1 MSPSDKKYWIKSGS
15 YTLMQ
20 RVAMTLFGLASFL
33 LLIRLLPKY
42 DYGIW
47 VLFVSITSIFEVIRN
62 GFIRNPLVKHI
73 TSHEEEDHSMIY
85 SASWILN
92 LLYSILIALLI
103 LVFRF
108 SLESVWNA
116 AGLSEVLIVYVVTNF
131 LLIPFSQ
138 FEYINQSNFDFRGT
152 FWIYFTKQGF
162 FFLYVL
168 YCWFYYPEVTLLN
181 LAIAQAAGVFVAAGI
196 GFIFTKPFI
205 KNRVR
210 FSFKWFGDLF
220 HFGKYTL
227 GTNISTMLFKNT
239 DKWMLGSMMSPA
251 MVALYEPAV
260 KISSLVEIPT
270 MSIATI
276 LFPQASKRIREQG
289 EQAVAPLYEKS
300 VGLILALIIPL
311 VIFVLIFP
319 HFVIKILAGAEYVE
333 TAFVVQVTIFYA
345 LVEPFARQFGIVMD
359 ATGKPK
365 IGFYFIV
372 FSAILNVVFN
382 YIFITYY
389 GLVGA
394 AYGTL
399 SSLLIG
405 LIINQVYLSRNLSV
419 SFTRVIKECL
429 LYYKKGLSLSA
440 KYVK

>member
-1 MSPSDKKYWIKSGS
+1 
-15 YTLMQ
+15 MQ
-20 RVAMTLFGLASFL
+20 RVAMTFFGLLSFI

-47 VLFVSITSIFEVIRN
+47 VLFVSLTSILEVIRN
-62 GFIRNPLVKHI
+62 GFIRNPLVKHV
-73 TSHEEEDHSMIY
+73 TSHDKSEYDEIC
-85 SASWILN
+85 SASWVLN
-92 LLYSILIALLI
+92 LGYTVLVTLLI

-108 SLESVWNA
+108 PLESLWNA
-116 AGLSEVLIVYVVTNF
+116 SGLSEILMIYLITNF

-152 FWIYFTKQGF
+152 FWIYFIKQGF
-162 FFLYVL
+162 FFCYVCF
-168 YCWFYYPEVTLLN
+168 CWIKGVEVSLIN
-181 LAIAQAAGVFVAAGI
+181 LAMAQSFGVLLAALVGYIFSRQFLNKR
-196 GFIFTKPFI
+196 FIISKTWLG
-205 KNRVR
+205 N
-210 FSFKWFGDLF
+210 LF

-270 MSIATI
+270 MSIATV
-276 LFPQASKRIREQG
+276 LFPQASKRIKEEG
-289 EQAVAPLYEKS
+289 VKAVAPLYEKS

-319 HFVIKILAGAEYVE
+319 YFVIKILAGAEYLD
-333 TAFVVQVTIFYA
+333 TALVVQVTIFYA
-345 LVEPFARQFGIVMD
+345 LIEPFARQFGVVMD
-359 ATGKPK
+359 ATGRPK
-365 IGFYFIV
+365 INFYFIV
-372 FSAILNVVFN
+372 LGAALNVIFN
-382 YIFITYY
+382 YIFISKF

-399 SSLLIG
+399 TSLAVG
-405 LIINQVYLSRNLSV
+405 LFLNQMYLSKKLSV
-419 SFTRVIKECL
+419 SFLRVLKECFNF
-429 LYYKKGLSLSA
+429 YRKGLLMSA
-440 KYVK
+440 RYVR